1 VTEVCSYCSQTAC
14 MIVATHAL
22 LVSSCNTCL
31 CSSTKSTTG
40 RTMLATYAD
49 AFDGTY
55 RQQATASTVR
65 ESTNSQGN
73 KEKYKL
79 SIEQQYYNQVQ

>member
-1 VTEVCSYCSQTAC
+1 
-14 MIVATHAL
+14 
-22 LVSSCNTCL
+22 
-31 CSSTKSTTG
+31 
-40 RTMLATYAD
+40 MLATYAD